1 MIRGSIVSV
10 LIFHTVIPEG
20 KRGFESGSKVKDREC
35 RQEKRGKPGV
45 FYESLQKISTHSP
58 LGVILKVDP
67 QPPRRSWQQ

>member
-1 MIRGSIVSV
+1 MESV

-20 KRGFESGSKVKDREC
+20 KRGFESGAKVKDREC
-35 RQEKRGKPGV
+35 RQGIREKSGA

-58 LGVILKVDP
+58 FGVTLKVDP